1 MSKKG
6 GFGKFLGGLAIGAG
20 LGLLLSPDTG
30 ENNRKA
36 LARKIEEL
44 TKRIKEV
51 DIDEVKDELLY
62 KAEMLQAE
70 LANLD
75 KETAKEKV
83 LDKAND
89 IKLKAEELY
98 KLAIEKGTPVVE
110 RAADNVRKQAIK
122 FLKESQKKLEN
133 KGK

>member
-36 LARKIEEL
+36 LAKKIDEL
-44 TKRIKEV
+44 TKKIKEV
-51 DIDEVKDELLY
+51 DLDEVKDELLY

-70 LANLD
+70 LKNLD
-75 KETAKEKV
+75 KETAKEKI
-83 LDKAND
+83 LAKATD
-89 IKLKAEELY
+89 IKVKAEELY

-110 RAADNVRKQAIK
+110 KAADNVRKQAVK
-122 FLKESQKKLEN
+122 FLKDAEKKIEN
-133 KGK
+133 K

>member
-36 LARKIEEL
+36 LAKKIDEL
-44 TKRIKEV
+44 MKKIKEV
-51 DIDEVKDELLY
+51 DLDEVKDELLY
-62 KAEMLQAE
+62 KAELLQAE
-70 LANLD
+70 LKNLD
-75 KETAKEKV
+75 KDTAKEKV
-83 LDKAND
+83 LDKATD
-89 IKLKAEELY
+89 IKVKAEELY

-110 RAADNVRKQAIK
+110 KAADNVRKQAVK
-122 FLKESQKKLEN
+122 FLKDAEKKIEN
-133 KGK
+133 K

>member
-1 MSKKG
+1 MSKRG

-36 LARKIEEL
+36 LAKKVDEL
-44 TKRIKEV
+44 VKRIKEV
-51 DIDEVKDELLY
+51 DLDEVKDELLY
-62 KAEMLQAE
+62 KAELLQAE
-70 LANLD
+70 LKNLD

-83 LDKAND
+83 LAKAGD
-89 IKLKAEELY
+89 IKAKAEELY

-110 RAADNVRKQAIK
+110 KSADNVRKQAVK
-122 FLKESQKKLEN
+122 LLKEAEKKIE
-133 KGK
+133 KK

>member
-1 MSKKG
+1 MSKRS

-36 LARKIEEL
+36 LAKKLDEL
-44 TKRIKEV
+44 VKRIKEV
-51 DIDEVKDELLY
+51 DLDEVKDELLY

-70 LANLD
+70 LNNLD
-75 KETAKEKV
+75 KETVKEKV
-83 LDKAND
+83 LDKASD
-89 IKLKAEELY
+89 IKAKAEELY

-110 RAADNVRKQAIK
+110 KSADNVRKQAVK
-122 FLKESQKKLEN
+122 FLKDTEKKLE
-133 KGK
+133 KK